1 MRVCVCARVR
11 VCPCACVPVHTCVW
25 FVSSQTQILIIHRP
39 SPHLPFI
46 LRSDSD
52 SGGTR
57 HLFSF
62 QPSDLSDA
70 VTDIKW
76 SPHDSNI
83 FGSVTSDGRILI
95 WDVRRIDP
103 TVAHPIQPELTP
115 QEQETLGKAEADLEK
130 RRARKL
136 EREKQANDPLLALA
150 MSMKQQKGEMTEED
164 LKPVDTDEQ
173 LAKAEDDLE
182 QMRNKYKKLTCIE
195 FAPDAP
201 VVVVGAADGTVCCLR
216 IHGMEVPPYSSDE
229 QKDRLDAALFQD
241 SALMGAQED

>member
-1 MRVCVCARVR
+1 MNSHDNNNTNTNKKNPTNYA
-11 VCPCACVPVHTCVW
+11 PTH
-25 FVSSQTQILIIHRP
+25 FFLSFH
-39 SPHLPFI
+39 
-46 LRSDSD
+46 SDAD

-76 SPHDSNI
+76 SPHDSNV

-103 TVAHPIQPELTP
+103 TIAHPIQPELTP
-115 QEQETLGKAEADLEK
+115 HEQDTLSKAEADLEQ
-130 RRARKL
+130 RRERKL

-164 LKPVDTDEQ
+164 LKPVDTAEE
-173 LAKAEDDLE
+173 LAKAEDELE
-182 QMRNKYKKLTCIE
+182 QMRNKYQKLTCIE

-201 VVVVGAADGTVCCLR
+201 VVVVGSADGTVCCLR
-216 IHGMEVPPYSSDE
+216 IHGMDVLPYSSDE
-229 QKDRLDAALFQD
+229 QKDRLNASLFQD
-241 SALMGAQED
+241 SALMGSQED